1 MKKRRVKVKV
11 NPYLVVSD
19 ALDSAIVSAMNKTD
33 KYAPEPLTESQRAS
47 IAQHLTSY
55 FWLAL
60 DEAGVEIK

>member
-1 MKKRRVKVKV
+1 VKRVKVKV
-11 NPYLVVSD
+11 NPYLVITD

-33 KYAPEPLTESQRAS
+33 KYETSPLTETQRAS
-47 IAQHLTSY
+47 IAQHLNNY

>member
-1 MKKRRVKVKV
+1 MKRIKVKV
-11 NPYLVVSD
+11 NPYLVLTD

-47 IAQHLTSY
+47 IAQHLNNY

-60 DEAGVEIK
+60 DEAGVELK